1 MLLHLWRWVMARAS
15 EGGSRR
21 VPVSLA
27 CDGAMCACT
36 CLTEDVECLPC
47 SVRAVWPAFRV
58 RVGSRVCRLWCLCG
72 VVRVWSVSGRG
83 GVAFETGPSVVCPL
97 GWAFNLSV
105 CLSLCQK
112 GAVGPS

>member
-1 MLLHLWRWVMARAS
+1 MLVSIESLHKANAVRWHLWRWVMARAS

-47 SVRAVWPAFRV
+47 M
-58 RVGSRVCRLWCLCG
+58 
-72 VVRVWSVSGRG
+72 
-83 GVAFETGPSVVCPL
+83 
-97 GWAFNLSV
+97 
-105 CLSLCQK
+105 
-112 GAVGPS
+112 